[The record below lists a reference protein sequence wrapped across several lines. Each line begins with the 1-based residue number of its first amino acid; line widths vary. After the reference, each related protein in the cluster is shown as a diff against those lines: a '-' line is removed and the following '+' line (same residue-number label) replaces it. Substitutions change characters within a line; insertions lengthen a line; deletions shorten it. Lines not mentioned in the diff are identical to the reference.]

1 MRNSW
6 CSIFHTQMFTHLPQC
21 TQRPDT
27 PDTCSHRLEDKYQ
40 ASCGMRYA
48 GYYTLLCFVQ
58 PVPLIPNH
66 KTRLI
71 NSHKSTGQFNPLKF
85 PGWNVH
91 TYTPPNSITDGPIAN
106 VLLVLCIL
114 LEILSRA
121 HGKGAK
127 KALMVLNLALLL
139 VVFWVT
145 ARQAWQWK
153 G

>member
-1 MRNSW
+1 
-6 CSIFHTQMFTHLPQC
+6 MFTHLPQC

-91 TYTPPNSITDGPIAN
+91 TYTPPNSILGWSCNKSTFNAVHFYKNPST
-106 VLLVLCIL
+106 C
-114 LEILSRA
+114 SC
-121 HGKGAK
+121 KGGK
-127 KALMVLNLALLL
+127 KALMVSDLALLL
-139 VVFWVT
+139 VAFRVT
-145 ARQAWQWK
+145 ARQAWQ
-153 G
+153 